1 MLINQILQKKQL
13 KYVQIKFK
21 VIRNNL
27 GIILGLA
34 LAMDGMNKMTQSS
47 TRSVKSFND
56 ESEKNTYTEFVP
68 NPENTAYKSKF
79 LGSRSK
85 KFKK

>member
-1 MLINQILQKKQL
+1 MEKSLKLI
-13 KYVQIKFK
+13 
-21 VIRNNL
+21 
-27 GIILGLA
+27 LA
-34 LAMDGMNKMTQSS
+34 LAMKSINKTVQH
-47 TRSVKSFND
+47 TERSVKRFNN
-56 ESEKNTYTEFVP
+56 ESEKNTYTEFIP